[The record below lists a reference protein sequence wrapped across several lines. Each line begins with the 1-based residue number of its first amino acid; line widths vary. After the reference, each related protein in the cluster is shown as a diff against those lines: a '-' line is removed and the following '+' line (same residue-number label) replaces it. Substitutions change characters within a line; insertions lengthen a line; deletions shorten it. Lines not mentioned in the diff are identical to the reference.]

1 MASEIRV
8 GIIGCGA
15 ISPKHV
21 EAISKTSG
29 MRLVAACD
37 EIPERAEALG
47 VTSFRSS
54 QLMRMLCGNYVDLV
68 SICTPN
74 HLHWQMARKA
84 VSAGLDVIVEKPV
97 SIGIPSLQEQSLC
110 AHIFPVLQVR
120 ENQAVKALLSAIPHL
135 GRIYSCSLVQRWNR
149 TQAYYDAAPWRGKID
164 ESGGSLY
171 TQGIHYIDVM
181 MQAMG
186 PVKTVDARMKTMA
199 HDVEVEDELAA
210 SFEFDSGALGT
221 LEFSLN
227 EDSNMTQFQ
236 IMGANGSV
244 CIGGPALTSVDW
256 WEVPGIECPAF
267 GEDTPNSYIGGYG
280 GSPANHA
287 AIYENVADHLLRG
300 IPIRH
305 TLESAIPAIDFI
317 EKAYKLAGRS

>member
-21 EAISKTSG
+21 GAISKTPG

-37 EIPERAEALG
+37 KIPERAAALG
-47 VTSFRSS
+47 VTAFRPS
-54 QLMRMLCGNYVDLV
+54 QLMRMLCGDYVDLV

-74 HLHWQMARKA
+74 NQHWGVAVKA
-84 VSAGLDVIVEKPV
+84 VSAGLDVIVEKPA
-97 SIGIPSLQEQSLC
+97 SIGIPDLLEKSLC

-135 GRIYSCSLVQRWNR
+135 GRIYSCSLIQRWNR
-149 TQAYYDAAPWRGKID
+149 NMDYYNAAPWRGKIA
-164 ESGGSLY
+164 EAGGSLY
-171 TQGIHYIDVM
+171 TQGIHYIDAM

-186 PVKTVDARMKTMA
+186 AVIDIEARLATRA
-199 HDVEVEDELAA
+199 HDVEVEDELVA
-210 SFEFDSGALGT
+210 SFEFEGGALGT

-256 WEVPGIECPAF
+256 WEVPGVECPAF
-267 GEDTPNSYIGGYG
+267 GADTPNDYLGGYG

-300 IPIRH
+300 IPIKH
-305 TLESAIPAIDFI
+305 TLESVIPAIDFI
-317 EKAYKLAGRS
+317 DRAYKSARR